1 MVTINNNACRF
12 DLLLQKRVKDLL
24 EALVMILRQ
33 LRTEIQKSDA
43 GALYIKNSDGRVTF
57 TEYKDKKEHGVG
69 RNPDRLHKLG
79 RAKYLRLMIKNL
91 TECCRELEILL
102 GRLYTIEKKYNLN
115 DLVNTL
121 SSSGLDM
128 NRIYYSPKQLKRMQH
143 NHRKNN
149 FYVENLIHISNGG
162 IVLRSKSEKLI
173 ANRLEEWKITFLYEY
188 PLTIGGRTIY
198 PDFTI
203 IKDNGEIIYWEHFG
217 KMNDDEYFAD
227 ACERHR
233 FYRNNGFSDHTN
245 LIITWEEDLLDM
257 KVIDHI
263 IMTRICC

>member
-1 MVTINNNACRF
+1 MFKIHNNACRF
-12 DLLLQKRVKDLL
+12 DLLLQRRVKDLL
-24 EALVMILRQ
+24 EALIMILRQ
-33 LRTEIQKSDA
+33 LRAEVQKSDA
-43 GALYIKNSDGRVTF
+43 GALYIKNCGDRITF

-69 RNPDRLHKLG
+69 RNPDRIHKLG
-79 RAKYLRLMIKNL
+79 RARYLRLMINNL
-91 TECCRELEILL
+91 TECCKELEGLL
-102 GRLYTIEKKYNLN
+102 AKLYNIEKKYNLN

-121 SSSGLDM
+121 SASGLNM
-128 NRIYYSPKQLKRMQH
+128 NRIYYSPKQLKRMRYNYRQ
-143 NHRKNN
+143 NN
-149 FYVENLIHISNGG
+149 FFAEDLIHISNGG

-173 ANRLEEWKITFLYEY
+173 ANRLEEWKVTFLYEY
-188 PLTIGGRTIY
+188 PLIIGDKTIY

-217 KMNDDEYFAD
+217 KMNDDDYFAKS
-227 ACERHR
+227 CERHR

-257 KVIDHI
+257 NVIDHI